1 MLGRRVLG
9 SGILCTGISCFET
22 SAAGG
27 RLGVGWMI
35 VYLFVQ

>member
-9 SGILCTGISCFET
+9 SGILCTGISCFGT
-22 SAAGG
+22 SAGEG